1 MGELTDL
8 QRDLLDVIAALEE
21 PDTAT
26 LKDELEYFYKRQV
39 HQGQIVPEL
48 DRLVRKGL
56 VEKGAKDDHS
66 NCYTLTRQGHHE
78 LLAQRR
84 LTDRSTEHR
93 DVWED

>member
-26 LKDELEYFYKRQV
+26 LKDELEYFYTREV

-56 VEKGAKDDHS
+56 VEKGAKDDYA
-66 NCYTLTRQGHHE
+66 NCYALTQQGHRE

-84 LTDRSTEHR
+84 LTGRDTERR
-93 DVWED
+93 DVWKD